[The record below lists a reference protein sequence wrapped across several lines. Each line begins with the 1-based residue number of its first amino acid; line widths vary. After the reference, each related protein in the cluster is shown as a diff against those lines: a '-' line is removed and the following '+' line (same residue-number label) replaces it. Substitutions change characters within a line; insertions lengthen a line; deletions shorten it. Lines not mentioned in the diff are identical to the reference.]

1 MFPNNLDLKTVV
13 LENQALKNEISELKS
28 CSENVKMIANVA
40 GIIRD
45 EISKMN
51 DTMPWPPSETD
62 LTPDKVKIGEN
73 LDAFLNTLLTG
84 RLSESNSLR
93 ANRLKQSYAQDI
105 IYGVSNGRTKTPK
118 SILLPSCIKS
128 LTNCTELINI
138 VCRYGHCISFTIL
151 EELETEYAINL
162 IQDAQIDPNFV
173 FIPEELVP
181 DTPIITVWDNID
193 QLEETLMGVGTSH
206 RCNGIGVQPKS
217 ALPVDVKMIEPK
229 SKRCRRS
236 LTISALDEVEQYYTV
251 KRQSPGHLSFPEVE
265 TVQQC

>member
-1 MFPNNLDLKTVV
+1 
-13 LENQALKNEISELKS
+13 
-28 CSENVKMIANVA
+28 
-40 GIIRD
+40 
-45 EISKMN
+45 
-51 DTMPWPPSETD
+51 MPWPPSETD

-73 LDAFLNTLLTG
+73 LDAFLDTLLTG

-93 ANRLKQSYAQDI
+93 ANHLKQSYGQDI
-105 IYGVSNGRTKTPK
+105 IYGVSNGRIKTPK

-138 VCRYGHCISFTIL
+138 VCRYGHGISFTIL

-193 QLEETLMGVGTSH
+193 QLEETLTGAGTSH

-217 ALPVDVKMIEPK
+217 AQPVDVKMIEPN
-229 SKRCRRS
+229 SKR
-236 LTISALDEVEQYYTV
+236 
-251 KRQSPGHLSFPEVE
+251 
-265 TVQQC
+265 